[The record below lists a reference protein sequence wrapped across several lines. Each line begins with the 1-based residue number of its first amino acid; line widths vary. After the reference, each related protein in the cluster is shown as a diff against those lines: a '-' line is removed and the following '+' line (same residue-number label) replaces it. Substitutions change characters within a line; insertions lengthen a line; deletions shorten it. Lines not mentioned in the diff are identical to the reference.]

1 MENQPNT
8 WLIGDNLTNNKSLAL
23 WLHKVGDFFI
33 LCYNTSMKK
42 ITIPQKA
49 NYIIE
54 TLLNNN
60 YEAYAVGGCIRDSL
74 LGRNP
79 EDWDITTS
87 ATPLEVKSLFRRTID
102 TGIQHGTVT
111 ILLEKETFEVT
122 TYRIDGKYEDSR
134 HPKNVEFTK
143 SLKED
148 LRRRDFTIN
157 AMAYNDRE
165 GLVDIFGGKKD
176 LERHLIRCVGNA
188 KKRLSEDAL
197 RILRGL
203 RFSAQLGF
211 TIEADTKIAM
221 KELAPLL
228 KNISAERIQV
238 ELIKTITAPKSE
250 LLILAYELGMT
261 KEFLPEFDQMM
272 ETEQETIHH
281 QYNVGIHT
289 IEAMK
294 NIAPEKVRRLTML
307 FHDMGK
313 PAYKTMDQKG
323 VAHFKRHN
331 LGSTKIAR
339 EVLKRLR
346 FDNDTIK
353 KVERLV
359 YYHDYRMPATA
370 YHVRK
375 AIYEIGKELFPIY
388 IEVRRAD
395 TLAQSLYKRAEKL
408 ADIQKIE
415 ALYQEIIESNQC
427 VTLKEM
433 AISGKD
439 LIELGIKPGK
449 QIGEILEQ
457 LFQMVLKDPNKN
469 KKELLLQEVER
480 SFL

>member
-1 MENQPNT
+1 
-8 WLIGDNLTNNKSLAL
+8 
-23 WLHKVGDFFI
+23 
-33 LCYNTSMKK
+33 MKK

-49 NYIIE
+49 NFIIE
-54 TLLNNN
+54 RLLENN

-74 LGRNP
+74 LERNP

-87 ATPLEVKSLFRRTID
+87 ATPAEVKSLFKRTID
-102 TGIQHGTVT
+102 TGIKHGTVT

-134 HPKNVEFTK
+134 HPTKVEFTK

-157 AMAYNDRE
+157 AMAYNNRE
-165 GLVDIFGGKKD
+165 GLVDVFGGKED
-176 LERHLIRCVGNA
+176 LERKIIRCVGDA
-188 KKRLSEDAL
+188 HKRLSEDAL

-211 TIEADTKIAM
+211 AIEADTKEAM
-221 KELAPLL
+221 KELVPLL

-238 ELIKTITAPKSE
+238 ELIKTITAPNPE

-272 ETEQETIHH
+272 ETKQETIHH

-313 PAYKTMDQKG
+313 PAYKTMGEDG
-323 VAHFKRHN
+323 IAHFKKHN
-331 LGSTKIAR
+331 LGSTKIAK

-346 FDNDTIK
+346 LDNDTIK
-353 KVERLV
+353 KVEKLV
-359 YYHDYRMPATA
+359 YYHDYRMPTTP

-388 IEVRRAD
+388 LEVRRAD

-408 ADIQKIE
+408 ADIGKIE
-415 ALYQEIIESNQC
+415 NLYQEVLEKNQC
-427 VTLKEM
+427 VSLKEM
-433 AISGKD
+433 AVSGKD
-439 LIELGIKPGK
+439 LIKLGIKPGK

-457 LFQMVLKDPNKN
+457 LFKLVLKDPDLN